1 MLGTEHRIPKRR
13 AHRNLAPQ
21 NPFSPGP
28 GSMPR
33 CAPQPLLLFRTGP
46 PLVTAFRSPTT
57 ALAFASPI
65 PGSMF
70 PACYFATLAN
80 RFHRPFGLQLHPEA
94 RFASTPRGFL
104 AENPLPL
111 PRSTPRAA
119 PPASTPL
126 WDFYLPKDQSVPLVG
141 CPAAYLP
148 APPDLRSLPEA
159 LNYFTSTGP
168 RIIVPGPLR
177 FRRLA
182 VPQTSW
188 NLP

>member
-1 MLGTEHRIPKRR
+1 LHSRALCASPLGSPPPVFSGLRINASRHAATFAASLKRNR
-13 AHRNLAPQ
+13 
-21 NPFSPGP
+21 
-28 GSMPR
+28 
-33 CAPQPLLLFRTGP
+33 LL
-46 PLVTAFRSPTT
+46 VSAFRSPRT
-57 ALAFASPI
+57 AGPFSPPI

-141 CPAAYLP
+141 CPAACLP
-148 APPDLRSLPEA
+148 TPPDFRSLPA
-159 LNYFTSTGP
+159 ARNYLIS
-168 RIIVPGPLR
+168 
-177 FRRLA
+177 
-182 VPQTSW
+182 
-188 NLP
+188 N